1 MVAAV
6 EPADAQFFGSR
17 NSDQQQSEPRIV
29 RPRTRQPPQETRR
42 YVPPPPE
49 QRTRQPSFF
58 DRLFPRLGMPAP
70 QWSEQGQPRPPAP
83 ARPRPQRPS
92 RPDATAGAGAA
103 TGAAARASSSSSAA
117 GAAREQPPA
126 RRKVEA
132 STFVA
137 VLGDS
142 LAENLAGGLSET
154 LSEQPEVG
162 LVREIRPGV
171 GFLKP
176 TDRSWKTIA
185 EEVLNRQPPISAAV
199 VFMGPMDD
207 PVDRKNAKSDTGEA
221 ISAWTDVY
229 AARVDD
235 ITMAFRMKGIPLLWV
250 GLPPVEDARTSADNA
265 FVNELVQQRVTA
277 MGATFIDVWEGFV
290 DEQTDSFT
298 ADGPN
303 IEGRVVRLRTA
314 DGVHFTKAGASK
326 LAHYVELELR
336 PYLLPKEE
344 GAALADVAKEIQA
357 VPIQPGS
364 SRILLL
370 GEARRSPGAMLVPA
384 ANPAA
389 DQAMVSN
396 EPAARSLKTGE
407 ALASRPG
414 RADDFS
420 WAAVP

>member
-1 MVAAV
+1 
-6 EPADAQFFGSR
+6 
-17 NSDQQQSEPRIV
+17 
-29 RPRTRQPPQETRR
+29 
-42 YVPPPPE
+42 
-49 QRTRQPSFF
+49 
-58 DRLFPRLGMPAP
+58 
-70 QWSEQGQPRPPAP
+70 
-83 ARPRPQRPS
+83 
-92 RPDATAGAGAA
+92 
-103 TGAAARASSSSSAA
+103 
-117 GAAREQPPA
+117 
-126 RRKVEA
+126 
-132 STFVA
+132 
-137 VLGDS
+137 
-142 LAENLAGGLSET
+142 
-154 LSEQPEVG
+154 
-162 LVREIRPGV
+162 
-171 GFLKP
+171 
-176 TDRSWKTIA
+176 
-185 EEVLNRQPPISAAV
+185 
-199 VFMGPMDD
+199 
-207 PVDRKNAKSDTGEA
+207 
-221 ISAWTDVY
+221 
-229 AARVDD
+229 VDD

-250 GLPPVEDARTSADNA
+250 GLPPVEDARISADNA

-414 RADDFS
+414 RADDFT